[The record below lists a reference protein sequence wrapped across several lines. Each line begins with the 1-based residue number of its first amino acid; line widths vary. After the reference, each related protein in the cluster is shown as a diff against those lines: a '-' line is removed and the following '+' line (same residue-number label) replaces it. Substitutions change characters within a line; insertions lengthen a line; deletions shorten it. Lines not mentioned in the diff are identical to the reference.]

1 MVRLNLGT
9 IIGLILMSFILSSCG
24 IKSEQEFA
32 TIDPRDPGNVSSDKQ
47 LERDAADRGTVWGDG
62 GILGLFGFGDEGKKK
77 ETGGPAIG
85 VNAFLWRATLDTISF
100 MPLSSA
106 DPFGGVIITDWYTP
120 PETPNERLKVTAYI
134 LSRQLRADGLRISV
148 FRERL
153 NGGIW
158 RTEKTAQDT
167 AIKLENKVLER
178 ARQIRIASKKKY

>member
-1 MVRLNLGT
+1 V
-9 IIGLILMSFILSSCG
+9 SFLVLSGCAGSD
-24 IKSEQEFA
+24 IVY
-32 TIDPRDPGNVSSDKQ
+32 DYPVRDPKNPGNITTDKE
-47 LERDAADRGTVWGDG
+47 LEAREKITGKLFGDSLENLFDG
-62 GILGLFGFGDEGKKK
+62 GPKKDA
-77 ETGGPAIG
+77 PAGSSIG

-100 MPLSSA
+100 MPLSSV

-120 PETPNERLKVTAYI
+120 PETPNERFKITAYI

-153 NGGIW
+153 TDGIW
-158 RTEKTAQDT
+158 RTEKTAKDT